1 MTRTSIQDLVN
12 ITPCNAST
20 SSTSDDIL
28 VWLDKI
34 DPRDAPPTIDLVED
48 QDHSFVALKQQVNSF
63 DALPCTPQRHDTQQI
78 SAGEYPSPTNTGFT
92 DNSIFDQPFA
102 PGTRYFDTHI
112 DALSYCSAT
121 SIVSSDFSNTD
132 SSYKSQIVR
141 SENLAEAKPQ
151 NATGVEVANAHN
163 IKSVK
168 RHAPV
173 ILQKTEVHLVQPK
186 TVPERCTL
194 VWVTSCLQCTLAKM
208 PCSRTIPAC
217 SRCVRSGCGDMCL
230 LQRRKLNS
238 ERVLGAI
245 VGNITPV
252 LLHEKGQ
259 GGEIIERK
267 RALNAELLKNWQC
280 DMDRKN
286 WVLPSND
293 GNIGGFRLRGNRR
306 LLVPAHPGEG
316 IGRATPLMVNLA

>member
-1 MTRTSIQDLVN
+1 M
-12 ITPCNAST
+12 PPFNASI
-20 SSTSDDIL
+20 SSTPDDIL

-48 QDHSFVALKQQVNSF
+48 QDHSFVAPKHQINSF
-63 DALPCTPQRHDTQQI
+63 DALPCTPQRHDTQQT

-102 PGTRYFDTHI
+102 PGTRYFDTHN

-121 SIVSSDFSNTD
+121 SIVSSDFSDTD

-141 SENLAEAKPQ
+141 SENLAEAEPQ
-151 NATGVEVANAHN
+151 NITGVEVANAHN

-173 ILQKTEVHLVQPK
+173 IHRKTEEVHLVQPK
-186 TVPERCTL
+186 KVPERRTL

-208 PCSRTIPAC
+208 PCSRTVPAC
-217 SRCVRSGCGDMCL
+217 SRCVRVGCGDMCL
-230 LQRRKLNS
+230 PHRRKLNS
-238 ERVLGAI
+238 ERVLGAV
-245 VGNITPV
+245 VGNMTPV

-259 GGEIIERK
+259 DGEIIERK
-267 RALNAELLKNWQC
+267 RALNAELLKNWQY

-293 GNIGGFRLRGNRR
+293 GNISGFRLRGNRR
-306 LLVPAHPGEG
+306 LLVPTHPGEG

>member
-12 ITPCNAST
+12 IPPFNAST
-20 SSTSDDIL
+20 SSTPDNIL

-34 DPRDAPPTIDLVED
+34 NPRGAPPTIDLVQD
-48 QDHSFVALKQQVNSF
+48 QDYSFVALKQQVNSF
-63 DALPCTPQRHDTQQI
+63 DALPCTPQRHDTQHT
-78 SAGEYPSPTNTGFT
+78 SVGGYPSPTNTGFT

-102 PGTRYFDTHI
+102 PGTRYFDTHN
-112 DALSYCSAT
+112 DALSYYSAT
-121 SIVSSDFSNTD
+121 SIVSSNCSNTD

-141 SENLAEAKPQ
+141 SENPAEAEPQ

-173 ILQKTEVHLVQPK
+173 IHRKTEEVHLVQPK
-186 TVPERCTL
+186 TVPGRCIL

-217 SRCVRSGCGDMCL
+217 SRCVRAGCGDMCL

-245 VGNITPV
+245 VGNMTPV
-252 LLHEKGQ
+252 LLHEEGQ
-259 GGEIIERK
+259 GGEIVERK
-267 RALNAELLKNWQC
+267 RALNSEVSK
-280 DMDRKN
+280 
-286 WVLPSND
+286 
-293 GNIGGFRLRGNRR
+293 
-306 LLVPAHPGEG
+306 
-316 IGRATPLMVNLA
+316 

>member
-12 ITPCNAST
+12 IPPFNTST
-20 SSTSDDIL
+20 SSTPDDIL

-48 QDHSFVALKQQVNSF
+48 QDHSFVALKQQANSF
-63 DALPCTPQRHDTQQI
+63 DALPCTPQRHDTQQA
-78 SAGEYPSPTNTGFT
+78 SAREYSSPTNTNFT
-92 DNSIFDQPFA
+92 DNSIFDRPFA
-102 PGTRYFDTHI
+102 PGMRYFDTHN

-121 SIVSSDFSNTD
+121 SIVSSDCSDTD

-141 SENLAEAKPQ
+141 SENLAEAEPQ
-151 NATGVEVANAHN
+151 NATGVEVADAHN

-173 ILQKTEVHLVQPK
+173 IHRETEEVHLVQPK
-186 TVPERCTL
+186 TAPNRCTL

-217 SRCVRSGCGDMCL
+217 SRCVRAGCGDMCL

-245 VGNITPV
+245 VGNMTPV
-252 LLHEKGQ
+252 LLHEEGQ
-259 GGEIIERK
+259 GEGVVERK
-267 RALNAELLKNWQC
+267 RALNSEVSK
-280 DMDRKN
+280 
-286 WVLPSND
+286 
-293 GNIGGFRLRGNRR
+293 
-306 LLVPAHPGEG
+306 
-316 IGRATPLMVNLA
+316 